1 MPPLKIIIV
10 GAGIAGL
17 SAAIALRQQSH
28 SVTLLEKSSF
38 HQEAGAAINVSPNCT
53 RLLQRL
59 GVDTKAHGGNACVGF
74 AQYNGNGSVKRR
86 VDMREF
92 LKGFEHPFDLI
103 HRADLHDALKKLALD
118 EGLTGPL
125 PELILRCRVQDVDVA
140 NATVVLAD
148 GRTFQGDLIIGADG
162 AHSFCRQKIDSTI
175 KPYPYGKSCYRWIVP
190 RDVLEADPIIAP
202 LIDPKGWFEEIS
214 EGSKRL
220 IMYPCRDNT
229 AMNIAAFVPNS
240 EVEAG
245 GEGQSPVA
253 YSHLEERQRR
263 ELTSLFLLRR
273 FQPVRKPRQADP
285 EFRTHVS
292 SRKKDRLVRRRRS
305 QSLGSVRHAI
315 VAVLDSRTL
324 GLDRRCSSPF
334 LTMYDAKSSKMPCR
348 K

>member
-17 SAAIALRQQSH
+17 SAAIALRQQGH
-28 SVTLLEKSSF
+28 IVTLLEKSSF

-59 GVDTKAHGGNACVGF
+59 GLDTKAHGGNACVGF

-103 HRADLHDALKKLALD
+103 HRADLHDALKELAVD
-118 EGLTGPL
+118 EGLSGPL
-125 PELILRCRVQDVDVA
+125 PELILGCRVQDVDVA

-148 GRTFQGDLIIGADG
+148 GRTFQGDLVIGADG
-162 AHSFCRQKIDSTI
+162 AHSFCRQKIDSTV
-175 KPYPYGKSCYRWIVP
+175 KPFAYGKSCYRWIVP

-240 EVEAG
+240 EAEAG

-253 YSHLEERQRR
+253 YSYLEERQRR
-263 ELTSLFLLRR
+263 ELTSSFLLRR
-273 FQPVRKPRQADP
+273 FQPVWKPRQTDP
-285 EFRTHVS
+285 
-292 SRKKDRLVRRRRS
+292 KL
-305 QSLGSVRHAI
+305 
-315 VAVLDSRTL
+315 
-324 GLDRRCSSPF
+324 
-334 LTMYDAKSSKMPCR
+334 
-348 K
+348 

>member
-17 SAAIALRQQSH
+17 SAAIALRQQGH
-28 SVTLLEKSSF
+28 IVTLLEKSSF

-59 GVDTKAHGGNACVGF
+59 GLDTKAHGGNACVGF

-92 LKGFEHPFDLI
+92 LKGFGHPFDLI
-103 HRADLHDALKKLALD
+103 HRADLHDALKELAVD
-118 EGLTGPL
+118 EGLNGPL
-125 PELILRCRVQDVDVA
+125 PELILGCRVQDVDVA

-148 GRTFQGDLIIGADG
+148 GRTFQGDLVIGADG
-162 AHSFCRQKIDSTI
+162 AHSFCRQKIDSTV
-175 KPYPYGKSCYRWIVP
+175 KPFAYGKSCYRWIVP
-190 RDVLEADPIIAP
+190 RDVLEADPIVAP

-240 EVEAG
+240 EAEAG
-245 GEGQSPVA
+245 GEGQW
-253 YSHLEERQRR
+253 
-263 ELTSLFLLRR
+263 
-273 FQPVRKPRQADP
+273 
-285 EFRTHVS
+285 RTPMS
-292 SRKKDRLVRRRRS
+292 KKD
-305 QSLGSVRHAI
+305 
-315 VAVLDSRTL
+315 
-324 GLDRRCSSPF
+324 
-334 LTMYDAKSSKMPCR
+334 DA
-348 K
+348 